1 MPKLYELTGQL
12 KELERLVSEN
22 QAPLSEV
29 EDTIKLIEGD
39 FEEKAI
45 NIVKVIRNKEPDISA
60 IDEEIKRLQQMK
72 KNINAKAENLKEY
85 LRQNMEANGINKIE
99 CPIFSITLKRAAAS
113 VKIIDE
119 NLLPDEYVTI
129 KTSCQP
135 DKASILKALKNG
147 EQIKGAELASA
158 KPALEI
164 K

>member
-22 QAPLSEV
+22 EAPLSEV

-45 NIVKVIRNKEPDISA
+45 NLVKVIRNKEPDISI

-72 KNINAKAENLKEY
+72 KNINVKAENLKEY
-85 LRQNMEANGINKIE
+85 LRHNMEANGINKIE
-99 CPIFSITLKRAAAS
+99 CPIFSITLKRAAEL
-113 VKIIDE
+113 VKIIDDK
-119 NLLPDEYVTI
+119 LIPDEYVTI
-129 KTSCQP
+129 KTTCHP
-135 DKASILKALKNG
+135 DKARILKALKNG
-147 EQIKGAELASA
+147 EQIKGAELSSA
-158 KPALEI
+158 KPALQI